1 MKPPSHNPEDTEIAS
16 ALTVRQYQHARDAKN
31 REVIAEAIRRRFTER
46 YIQPASK
53 PTERHGFTMMAIS
66 CLMIEAFI
74 SLQKGWKTT
83 DGKGE
88 LAVSLFFEGSDHF
101 REFRGHGKAF
111 YKNVRCGILHQAET
125 NEGGKSCEQG
135 H

>member
-16 ALTVRQYQHARDAKN
+16 AFTVRQYEHARDAKN

-66 CLMIEAFI
+66 CLMIEAF
-74 SLQKGWKTT
+74 
-83 DGKGE
+83 
-88 LAVSLFFEGSDHF
+88 VSLRKGLENK
-101 REFRGHGKAF
+101 RR
-111 YKNVRCGILHQAET
+111 
-125 NEGGKSCEQG
+125 QG
-135 H
+135 